1 MIPLSALEI
10 SEIVKGQLHGES
22 NVVVSMP
29 AVFDSREAKQG
40 SLFLAL
46 VGDNQDGHDFVDAAI
61 KNGAVLTFST
71 RAVSGNHVI
80 VSDVIEAVSMLA
92 HFVRSQLHAMKVIG
106 ITGSQGKT
114 STKDLLRSICSTSGK
129 TVAPMASYNNEL
141 GVPLTLL
148 QCDEKT
154 QYCIIEMGARH
165 KGDIAKLCSVVTPD
179 IGVVLRVGNA
189 HIGEF
194 GSQEAIAQ
202 TKSEL
207 IQSLSA
213 DGVAILGSYDK
224 FTVAMKGLHKGK
236 TLIFG
241 ENQSDDIRAADIELR
256 DGRAH
261 FDLVTPEG
269 RSPVALRLLGV
280 HQIANALAAATVAH
294 ALGMSSEE
302 ISGSLSLAQSQAS
315 WRMELHEL
323 PDLLLINDSY
333 NASPDSMEAALRTL
347 AHLSQER
354 GGESWA
360 FIGKM
365 AELGES
371 SPEEHASIGT
381 LASELGID
389 HLVAIASPEYG
400 GALSDSGST
409 SLHLCGDQGQALGLL
424 AYMNRGDVVLIKASR
439 SEKFEEL
446 ARKVEIFWMSKIEN
460 ETAEKS

>member
-10 SEIVKGQLHGES
+10 SEIVKGKLHGDS
-22 NVVVSMP
+22 SAIVDMP
-29 AVFDSREAKQG
+29 AVFDSREAKSG

-71 RAVSGNHVI
+71 RAVNGNHVI
-80 VSDVIEAVSMLA
+80 VSDVIEAVSLLA
-92 HFVRSQLHAMKVIG
+92 HFVRSELHTMKVIG

-224 FTVAMKGLHKGK
+224 LTVAMKGLHKGK
-236 TLIFG
+236 TLTFG
-241 ENQSDDIRAADIELR
+241 ENQSDDIRAADIEIR
-256 DGRAH
+256 EGRAH
-261 FDLVTPEG
+261 FDLVTPQG
-269 RSPVALRLLGV
+269 RDAVGLRLIGAHHV
-280 HQIANALAAATVAH
+280 SNALAAAAVATSLGIAIEVIAG
-294 ALGMSSEE
+294 ALSTAE
-302 ISGSLSLAQSQAS
+302 IAS
-315 WRMELHEL
+315 KWRMELHEL
-323 PDLLLINDSY
+323 EGLMLINDSY
-333 NASPDSMEAALRTL
+333 NANPESMAAALRTL
-347 AHLSQER
+347 LLFAQER

-365 AELGES
+365 HELGES
-371 SPEEHASIGT
+371 SPSHHLDIGT
-381 LASELGID
+381 LAQEIGID
-389 HLVAIASPEYG
+389 HCVAIATPEYAPVSG
-400 GALSDSGST
+400 GDASMT
-409 SLHLCGDQGQALGLL
+409 FHNLGTIEE
-424 AYMNRGDVVLIKASR
+424 AIAFSSHINKGDVVLVKASR
-439 SEKFEEL
+439 AEHFELLSDGIER
-446 ARKVEIFWMSKIEN
+446 AWKERVGEIE
-460 ETAEKS
+460 

>member
-10 SEIVKGQLHGES
+10 SEIVKGKLHGDS
-22 NVVVSMP
+22 SAIVDMP
-29 AVFDSREAKQG
+29 AVFDSREAKNG

-71 RAVSGNHVI
+71 RAVSGNHI
-80 VSDVIEAVSMLA
+80 VVRDVIEAVSLLA
-92 HFVRSQLHAMKVIG
+92 HFVRSELHTMKVIG

-236 TLIFG
+236 TLTFG
-241 ENQSDDIRAADIELR
+241 ENQSDDIRAADIEIR
-256 DGRAH
+256 EGRAH
-261 FDLVTPEG
+261 FDLVTPQG
-269 RSPVALRLLGV
+269 RDAVGLRLIGAHHV
-280 HQIANALAAATVAH
+280 SNALAAAAVATSLGIAIEVIAG
-294 ALGMSSEE
+294 ALSTAE
-302 ISGSLSLAQSQAS
+302 IAS
-315 WRMELHEL
+315 KWRMELHEL
-323 PDLLLINDSY
+323 EGLMLINDSY
-333 NASPDSMEAALRTL
+333 NANPESMAAALRTL
-347 AHLSQER
+347 LLFAQER

-365 AELGES
+365 HELGES
-371 SPEEHASIGT
+371 SPSHHLDIGT
-381 LASELGID
+381 LAQEIGID
-389 HLVAIASPEYG
+389 HCVAIATPEYAPVSG
-400 GALSDSGST
+400 GDASMT
-409 SLHLCGDQGQALGLL
+409 FHNLGTIEE
-424 AYMNRGDVVLIKASR
+424 AIAFSSHINKGDVVLVKASR
-439 SEKFEEL
+439 AEHFELLSDGIER
-446 ARKVEIFWMSKIEN
+446 AWKERVGEIE
-460 ETAEKS
+460 